1 MRCFKKLSRAL
12 LWLAASFKYWLGL
25 LLCDGVGCGG
35 LTRPWPWNR
44 ERKRPIAAPASEY
57 IQDTFTHPHH
67 PNSPYP
73 PPPLTTM
80 HSIYRRQG
88 WKQFHIKIY
97 INGLESS
104 IFLRAY
110 FFHAFIHEWC
120 QSWLR
125 IHVFFYMIL
134 DPTVHFDWSGTWYM
148 IRRKNQQ
155 FCVKNL
161 FKKFISQMRGTL
173 YY

>member
-1 MRCFKKLSRAL
+1 MCPLQQLVGGRAGYALTRQSGHVFRQQNWWLSTVYSLWLFNFWGHWSYIALSLLRCFKKLSRAL

-44 ERKRPIAAPASEY
+44 ERRRPIAAPASEY
-57 IQDTFTHPHH
+57 IQDTSTHPHH

-73 PPPLTTM
+73 PPPLTTR

-97 INGLESS
+97 INWLESS
-104 IFLRAY
+104 NFLHAY
-110 FFHAFIHEWC
+110 FFM
-120 QSWLR
+120 L
-125 IHVFFYMIL
+125 
-134 DPTVHFDWSGTWYM
+134 
-148 IRRKNQQ
+148 
-155 FCVKNL
+155 
-161 FKKFISQMRGTL
+161 
-173 YY
+173 